1 MLVQRE
7 GRLEVTEE
15 SFDQTGIDVQATPAE
30 PVSPEAFDFEAY
42 AGYEASLLERCR
54 AFWKADS
61 GVLVWRRMRIAEVF
75 SWGCRDMKASLEWQ
89 LGGLQKS
96 MKFKADVPNF
106 IVPWYGIGTVAGAF
120 GADYIWKEKQAP
132 AIRPVF
138 SSVKEALQY
147 KSVPVSQTHIG
158 RHTLEMNDY
167 FLNKTGGRVSM
178 SLTDTQ
184 SPLNIA
190 CNIVQ
195 MSSFFIE
202 MLDNPQAVNT
212 LLNRLAEL
220 LVEFTQEQIKHIG
233 DALVWPGHG
242 YCSCRCFEGLGMSDD
257 NALMISGRQYLD
269 LVASAVEL
277 AGEPFGG
284 SAFHCCGN
292 WTDKIEAVKKIT
304 GLRMVDGAF
313 SAATD
318 PSPNPPEPFGE
329 GFANTG
335 IVVNARIVGGL
346 KTIVESVRRLWK
358 PGMKLIVVT
367 YCQSPEEQAKAYDHI
382 YEICGQAKP
391 A

>member
-1 MLVQRE
+1 MSKD
-7 GRLEVTEE
+7 

-30 PVSPEAFDFEAY
+30 PVSPDKFDFEAY
-42 AGYEASLLERCR
+42 ADYEASLLERCR
-54 AFWKADS
+54 VFWKAES

-96 MKFKADVPNF
+96 MEFKADVPNF

-120 GADYIWKEKQAP
+120 GADYIWKKKQAP
-132 AIRPVF
+132 AIRPKF
-138 SSVKEALQY
+138 GSVREALQY
-147 KSVPVSQTHIG
+147 KSMPVSQTHIG
-158 RHTLEMNDY
+158 RHTLEMIDY
-167 FLNKTGGRVSM
+167 FLDKTNGRVPM

-190 CNIVQ
+190 CNVVQ

-202 MLDNPQAVNT
+202 MLDNPQAVKT

-220 LVEFTQEQIKHIG
+220 LVEFTQEQIGRIG

-242 YCSCRCFEGLGMSDD
+242 YCSCRSFEGLGMSDD

-269 LVASAVEL
+269 FAVSAVEI
-277 AGEPFGG
+277 AGGPFGG

-292 WTDKIEAVKKIT
+292 WKDKIEAVKKIK

-329 GFANTG
+329 AFANTG

-346 KTIVESVRRLWK
+346 ETIAESVRRLWR

-367 YCQSPEEQAKAYDHI
+367 YCQSPEEQAEAYDRI

-391 A
+391 T

>member
-1 MLVQRE
+1 MSK
-7 GRLEVTEE
+7 E

-42 AGYEASLLERCR
+42 ADYEASLLERCR
-54 AFWKADS
+54 AFWKAES

-96 MKFKADVPNF
+96 MKFIADVPNF
-106 IVPWYGIGTVAGAF
+106 LVPWYGIGTVAGAF

-132 AIRPVF
+132 ALRPMF
-138 SSVKEALQY
+138 SSVREALQY
-147 KSVPVSQTHIG
+147 KSVPVTQARIG
-158 RHTLEMNDY
+158 KHTLEMIDY
-167 FLNKTGGRVSM
+167 FLNKTGGRIPM

-202 MLDNPQAVNT
+202 MLDNPQAVKT

-220 LVEFTQEQIKHIG
+220 LVEFTHEQVERIG

-242 YCSCRCFEGLGMSDD
+242 YSSCRCFEGLGMSDD

-269 LVASAVEL
+269 LAAPAVEL

-284 SAFHCCGN
+284 SAFHSCGN
-292 WTDKIEAVKKIT
+292 WVDKIESVKKIK

-318 PSPNPPEPFGE
+318 PSPNPPEPFAE

-335 IVVNARIVGGL
+335 IVVNARIVGGVD
-346 KTIVESVRRLWK
+346 TIAESVRRLWK

-367 YCQSPEEQAKAYDHI
+367 YSQSPEEQAEVYDQI

-391 A
+391 T

>member
-1 MLVQRE
+1 MSVRRE
-7 GRLEVTEE
+7 RRPEVTGE

-42 AGYEASLLERCR
+42 SDYEASLLERCR
-54 AFWKADS
+54 AFWKAKS

-96 MKFKADVPNF
+96 MEYKADVPNF
-106 IVPWYGIGTVAGAF
+106 IVPWYGIGTIAGVF
-120 GADYIWKEKQAP
+120 GADYIWKEKQSP

-138 SSVKEALQY
+138 SLVKEALQH
-147 KSVPVSQTHIG
+147 KAVPVSQTRIG
-158 RHTLEMNDY
+158 RHTIEMIDY
-167 FLNKTGGRVSM
+167 FLDKTGGRVPM

-184 SPLNIA
+184 SPLNNA

-202 MLDNPQAVNT
+202 MLDNPQAVKT
-212 LLNRLAEL
+212 LLNLLAEL
-220 LVEFTQEQIKHIG
+220 LVEFTHEQIGRIG

-269 LVASAVEL
+269 LAASAVEL

-292 WTDKIEAVKKIT
+292 WTDKIETVKKIK

-335 IVVNARIVGGL
+335 IVVIARIVGGL
-346 KTIVESVRRLWK
+346 ETIAESIRRLWR

-367 YCQSPEEQAKAYDHI
+367 YCQSPEEQAEAYDRI